1 MKGVNHLIIG
11 CLIVFTAVIY
21 GLTAEDALA
30 AGDPKAGEKIYN
42 GPNNC
47 HVCHGP
53 QGKAVLPGVPNYS
66 KGEVAGGKKL
76 VDRTDAE
83 LKDKIINGTPKPSN
97 PAAPPMPPYGGGPKL
112 TDQQLD
118 DVIAYIRSLG
128 PKAK

>member
-1 MKGVNHLIIG
+1 MKGMDRLIIG

-21 GLTAEDALA
+21 GVIAEEALA

-53 QGKAVLPGVPNYS
+53 QGKAVMPGVPNYS
-66 KGEVAGGKKL
+66 KGEAAAGKKL
-76 VDRTDAE
+76 VDRKDE
-83 LKDKIINGTPKPSN
+83 DLKKSIINGIPKPSN
-97 PAAPPMPPYGGGPKL
+97 PAAPPMPPFGGGPKL
-112 TDQQLD
+112 TDKQIE

-128 PKAK
+128 PAKK